1 LHKKL
6 SLFISLALQQHNTKI
21 QARTLFKNFCGVMK
35 RVHEVVVHRDLK
47 PSQFAVSQE
56 GELLLMVCTL
66 GSCEFWILADIHYFS
81 M

>member
-1 LHKKL
+1 
-6 SLFISLALQQHNTKI
+6 
-21 QARTLFKNFCGVMK
+21 MK

-66 GSCEFWILADIHYFS
+66 GSCEFWILADIHYFLI
-81 M
+81 